1 MPREKEGYR
10 DTIEELRAR
19 GYPSTLSIGEVMEI
33 TGKSRNTV
41 KKHFNFN
48 KMHQI
53 TLADFARQACV

>member
-1 MPREKEGYR
+1 MREKEGYR

-19 GYPSTLSIGEVMEI
+19 GYPSILSVDKVMEI

-41 KKHFNFN
+41 KKHFKFN
-48 KMHQI
+48 SMHQI

>member
-10 DTIEELRAR
+10 DTIEDLRSR
-19 GYPSTLSIGEVMEI
+19 GYPSVLSVDTVMEI

-41 KKHFNFN
+41 KKHFKFN
-48 KMHQI
+48 NMHQI